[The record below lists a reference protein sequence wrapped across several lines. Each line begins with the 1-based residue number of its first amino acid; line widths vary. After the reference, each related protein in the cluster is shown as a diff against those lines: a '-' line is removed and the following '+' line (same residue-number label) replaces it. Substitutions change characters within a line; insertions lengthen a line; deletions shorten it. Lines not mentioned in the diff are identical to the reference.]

1 MAIAGGIII
10 AESAS
15 RCFYSAAGML
25 RFLARLSGRRR
36 HVRRNCGI
44 VPGGV
49 NFVADKKKEKKK
61 INKYNN
67 ADYNKLMIDQDSS
80 ITDDTIDNVRHQY
93 LRYRCNIES
102 DDTRKKFIDGVHN
115 KRTIEESHERI
126 NEACDS
132 STKTT
137 TANKRDRFQDDS
149 NQILIKTAE
158 YSYQHHH
165 DSTAKSNEVSRFRRR
180 FTIPSYLATLLVI
193 SYTLFGIADACSSRS
208 TPKPRPPTPT
218 PRPNITFHTYTCP
231 HDYAEWYC
239 LNGATCFT
247 VKIQESL
254 LYNCVCALG
263 FVGQRCEFKEL
274 DGSYMTSKRHIM
286 LETASIAGG
295 ATIAV
300 FLVVII
306 CVSAY
311 IHCKRKQK
319 ELRMSTD
326 VDTVDGSVRDPE
338 LRPFCKRSSHVG
350 FKAKNQHYAPAMG
363 LPIEQTRMSGW
374 IDYSQV
380 EMTRLASINEAKR
393 SSQ

>member
-1 MAIAGGIII
+1 MAIAGGIIS
-10 AESAS
+10 AE
-15 RCFYSAAGML
+15 RCLYSAAGML

-36 HVRRNCGI
+36 HVRSNCGI

-49 NFVADKKKEKKK
+49 NFVAHKKKEKKK
-61 INKYNN
+61 INEYNN
-67 ADYNKLMIDQDSS
+67 ADCNKMMIVQDST
-80 ITDDTIDNVRHQY
+80 ITDDTIDDVRHHY
-93 LRYRCNIES
+93 LSYRCNIEC
-102 DDTRKKFIDGVHN
+102 DDIRKEFIDDVDN
-115 KRTIEESHERI
+115 KRTIEESYERI
-126 NEACDS
+126 NGACDLS

-137 TANKRDRFQDDS
+137 TTNERDKCQNDS
-149 NQILIKTAE
+149 NETSIKTAK

-165 DSTAKSNEVSRFRRR
+165 DSTTKSNEVSRFRRR

-218 PRPNITFHTYTCP
+218 PRPNITFHMYTCP

-254 LYNCVCALG
+254 LYNCLCASG
-263 FVGQRCEFKEL
+263 FVGQRCEFKDL
-274 DGSYMTSKRHIM
+274 DGSYMTSKRHVM

-319 ELRMSTD
+319 ELQMSSD
-326 VDTVDGSVRDPE
+326 VDTVDGPGRDPE
-338 LRPFCKRSSHVG
+338 LRPFCKRSSLIG
-350 FKAKNQHYAPAMG
+350 FKAKNQNCSPAMC